1 MRVLKILMFALVI
14 ASVSGFDME
23 KDTDLYSSKTEAF
36 EECERWIDQGRV
48 IIYATDI
55 NIAEEASRFSLVH
68 PTPLSHS
75 SGSTIGQLKYAD
87 RLYEWNQLVEN
98 FLAKHPTK
106 TMKVSSRLCEY
117 EPKKQLFVGYENN
130 KIQEGVWKNEEGMR
144 GRMEEVKSFRY

>member
-1 MRVLKILMFALVI
+1 MQVLKILMFAVVTVSL
-14 ASVSGFDME
+14 SGFDMG

-36 EECERWIDQGRV
+36 EECERWIDQGLV

-55 NIAEEASRFSLVH
+55 NIAEEASRFSIAH

-117 EPKKQLFVGYENN
+117 ETKKQLFVGYETNQ
-130 KIQEGVWKNEEGMR
+130 IQEGVWKNEEGMR